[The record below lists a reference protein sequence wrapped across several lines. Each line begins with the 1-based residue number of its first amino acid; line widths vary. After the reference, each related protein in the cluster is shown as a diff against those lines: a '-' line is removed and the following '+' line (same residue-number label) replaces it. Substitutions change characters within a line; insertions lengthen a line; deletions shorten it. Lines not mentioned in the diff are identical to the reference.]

1 VEITQPR
8 YAQPSEA
15 GFVVSEKT
23 DRQYA
28 IIFDGSGFAGNG
40 NSCVIP
46 VKSRREVEL
55 LLLSLGEAAGVIMDE
70 PARKLYPD
78 VWDWLYG
85 RTYSEIFTD
94 LKWSYREEDEVVDLI
109 ERIPLPGSLS
119 DSFLKIDNED
129 PEPERIDKEYVHKT
143 NEENVL
149 ISKPY
154 RCGNM
159 FYFNG
164 FKDSSEFNI
173 DHGSDHLQG
182 IIIFEA
188 ARQAA
193 IASVHLTGIPLSGA
207 IVILKTITRYTKFV
221 ECGEPYLIHTI
232 PVIKQRGGYGFCIYN
247 IVQKGYSCATG
258 YITGIVYKTKEVYKK
273 FRNPKFI
280 TKTSNEKAVSMQC
293 FSE

>member
-1 VEITQPR
+1 VESDQPR
-8 YAQPSEA
+8 YVQQSDA
-15 GFVVSEKT
+15 GFVLSEKA

-28 IIFDGSGFAGNG
+28 IIFDGSGFAGND

-55 LLLSLGEAAGVIMDE
+55 LLLSLGEEAGVIMDE
-70 PARKLYPD
+70 QARKLYPD

-109 ERIPLPGSLS
+109 ERIPLPGNLS

-143 NEENVL
+143 NQENVL

-164 FKDSSEFNI
+164 FSKSAEFNI
-173 DHGSDHLQG
+173 DHGSDHLEG

-188 ARQAA
+188 ARQAV
-193 IASVHLTGIPLSGA
+193 IASVHLAGKPLSG
-207 IVILKTITRYTKFV
+207 IMVILKTTTRYTKFV
-221 ECGEPYLIHTI
+221 ECGEPCLICTI
-232 PVIKQRGGYGFCIYN
+232 PVIKQRGGYSFCSYN

-258 YITGIVYKTKEVYKK
+258 YITGIVYKTKEAYKK
-273 FRNPKFI
+273 FRNAKFI
-280 TKTSNEKAVSMQC
+280 AKASNEKAVGMQL